1 MLNITKAAIRNIAA
15 DEQTYARGIR
25 YYQNNAVKNIT
36 WSQANK
42 QYRAFVKGQS
52 DYIVTVTQDKEDSF
66 TYSCNCPA
74 SFKYDGPCKHVIATL
89 LFIADYENRTKAKA
103 DISPDE
109 KKVFNIIDYFS
120 RQDEI
125 NLPGESFHIK
135 VCVYVPAIMKAETG
149 KAYLSIQ
156 VGNNRFYKVQSLKKF
171 IIDYYNK
178 EDIVLGKE
186 FRFVQGESKFH
197 EASQRVMDFLVEVY
211 EVQELLGR
219 ANNSNVFSK
228 SQMLLTKNLLMKLLS
243 LLGKDTFHLNLY
255 GNEYRDVRFYSKNP
269 RIEYQ
274 IDLEEDSLI
283 MSQISDDGIIPVTQ
297 SGELLFYHHGMYQP
311 NQKFIKNFVPFFSS
325 ISKGKGSLH
334 FTGMNKHKFLEH
346 VLPQI
351 HETMEIQVPEEIK
364 NRYIDEPLR
373 TEIYLDKYK
382 SNIRADVKFFY
393 GEYKINPL
401 HEASHP
407 EVIIVRKPIDE
418 DVVID
423 YLGSI
428 GFEANRD
435 YFTIKDEEEAYEF
448 LTNTVEDLVSK
459 YEVFYSESFR
469 TINIRNVGTLNT
481 NLKVKSDSDLLEMQ
495 FEFEDIPMNELKD
508 LFHSYRLKKKYYRL
522 KNGDFINLQ
531 TMDMERAANLL
542 EHMNVS
548 YKDLKDSNAVLLP
561 KNTALYLN
569 QVIENEEDIHAE
581 TNAEFRELV
590 NQIMNP
596 KENHYE
602 IPSEVNADLRSYQI
616 TGYKWL
622 CTLADNNLGGILAD
636 DMGLG
641 KTLQSIVYMAAN
653 KERPYLIVCPSSLVY
668 NWQEEIEKFAP
679 FLKTV
684 IVVGAPEERVA
695 TINSAKKDLSI
706 DVVITSYPLIRR
718 DIEAY
723 ADIQFHTMF
732 IDEAQFIKNANSR
745 NAKSVKAIQA
755 KHKFA
760 LTGTPI
766 ENSLAELWSIFD
778 FIMPFYLFT
787 SSKFQSIY
795 EKPIIKDGNEEAL
808 SDLNRHIR
816 PFILRRMK
824 KEVLSE
830 LPDKVETKYMTEM
843 TDNQKKV
850 YAAYLANIRNDLFKD
865 GAEGGFERKK
875 IEILAALTRLRQI
888 CCHPSTFIENY
899 KGGSGKMELL
909 MEILPDIIG
918 AGHRVLIFSQFT
930 SMLHLIE
937 EELKK
942 TEFTYF
948 ILEGST
954 NIETRKEYVKS
965 FNEGERDIF
974 LISLKAGGTG
984 LNLVGA
990 DTVIH
995 FDPWWNPAVEEQATD
1010 RVYRIGQTNSV
1021 QVIKLITRDTI
1032 EEKIYKLQKK
1042 KKELSDSVIQSKE
1055 VFINHLSREE
1065 LEEIFK
1071 L

>member
-89 LFIADYENRTKAKA
+89 LFVADYENRSKAKA

-125 NLPGESFHIK
+125 NLPGETFHIK

-197 EASQRVMDFLVEVY
+197 DTSQKVMDFLVEVY

-219 ANNSNVFSK
+219 ASNANVFAK
-228 SQMLLTKNLLMKLLS
+228 SQMVLTKNLLMKVLS

-255 GNEYRDVRFYSKNP
+255 GNEYRDVRFYPRNP

-274 IDLEEDSLI
+274 IDLDDDSLI
-283 MSQISDDGIIPVTQ
+283 MSQISDDGIVPVTQ
-297 SGELLFYHHGMYQP
+297 SGELLFYHHAMYQP

-325 ISKGKGSLH
+325 ISKEKGSLY
-334 FTGMNKHKFLEH
+334 FTGMNKHKFLEY

-351 HETMEIQVPEEIK
+351 HETMEIQVPEVIK

-373 TEIYLDKYK
+373 IEIYLDKYK
-382 SNIRADVKFFY
+382 SNIRADVKFIY

-423 YLGSI
+423 YLGGI

-435 YFTIKDEEEAYEF
+435 YFIIKDEEEAYEF
-448 LTNTVEDLVSK
+448 LTNKVDDLISK
-459 YEVFYSESFR
+459 YEVFYSEAFK
-469 TINIRNVGTLNT
+469 TINIRNVGALNT
-481 NLKVKSDSDLLEMQ
+481 SLKVKSDSDLLEME
-495 FEFEDIPMNELKD
+495 FEFEDIPANELKE

-531 TMDMERAANLL
+531 SLNMERAANLL

-590 NQIMNP
+590 NQILNP

-602 IPSEVNADLRSYQI
+602 VPTEVNASLRSYQV

-622 CTLADNNLGGILAD
+622 RTLADNNLGGILAD

-679 FLKTV
+679 FLKTE
-684 IVVGAPEERVA
+684 IVVGTPEERVA
-695 TINSAKKDLSI
+695 SINRAKDDDGI

-723 ADIQFHTMF
+723 AGIQFHTMF

-766 ENSLAELWSIFD
+766 ENSLSELWSIFD

-787 SSKFQSIY
+787 SSRFQSIY
-795 EKPIIKDGNEEAL
+795 EKPIIKDGNLEAL
-808 SDLNRHIR
+808 SDLNRHIQ

-843 TDNQKKV
+843 TENQRKV

-865 GAEGGFERKK
+865 GEGGFEKKK

-888 CCHPSTFIENY
+888 CCHPSTFIDNY
-899 KGGSGKMELL
+899 KGGSGKMDLL

-930 SMLHLIE
+930 TMLHLIE

-948 ILEGST
+948 SLEGST
-954 NIETRKEYVKS
+954 NIESRKDYVKR
-965 FNEGERDIF
+965 FNDGERDIF

-1055 VFINHLSREE
+1055 IFINHLSREE

>member
-1 MLNITKAAIRNIAA
+1 MLKITKAAIRNIAP

-66 TYSCNCPA
+66 NYSCNCPA

-103 DISPDE
+103 EISPDE

-125 NLPGESFHIK
+125 NLPGETFHIK
-135 VCVYVPAIMKAETG
+135 VCIYIPTIMKAEVG

-178 EDIVLGKE
+178 VDIVLGKE
-186 FRFVQGESKFH
+186 FHYVHGESKFH
-197 EASQRVMDFLVEVY
+197 ENSKRVMDFLVEIY
-211 EVQELLGR
+211 EVQELLGK
-219 ANNSNVFSK
+219 AYNANVFSK
-228 SQMLLTKNLLMKLLS
+228 SQMVLSKNLLIKLLG

-255 GNEYRDVRFYSKNP
+255 GNEYRDVSFVPHNP
-269 RIEYQ
+269 KIEYQ
-274 IDLEEDSLI
+274 IELENDSLI
-283 MSQISDDGIIPVTQ
+283 MSQLSEDGIVPVTQ
-297 SGELLFYHHGMYQP
+297 SGELLFYQHKMYQP

-325 ISKGKGSLH
+325 ISKEKGPLE
-334 FTGMNKHKFLEH
+334 FKGTNKFKFLEH
-346 VLPQI
+346 VLPMI
-351 HETMEIQVPEEIK
+351 HETMEINVPEEIK
-364 NRYIDEPLR
+364 NQYIDEPLR
-373 TEIYLDKYK
+373 IEVYLDKHK
-382 SNIRADVKFFY
+382 SNIRADVKFLY

-407 EVIIVRKPIDE
+407 EAIIVRKPSEE
-418 DVVID
+418 DAAID
-423 YLGSI
+423 YLSSL

-435 YFTIKDEEEAYEF
+435 YFIIKKEEDAYEF
-448 LTNTVEDLVSK
+448 LTSK
-459 YEVFYSESFR
+459 VDELIAKFEVFYSEAFR
-469 TINIRNVGTLNT
+469 TINIRNIGNLNA
-481 NLKVKSDSDLLEMQ
+481 NIRLNSDSDLLEMELD
-495 FEFEDIPMNELKD
+495 FDDIPAAELKD

-531 TMDMERAANLL
+531 TMNMEKAANLL

-548 YKDLKDSNAVLLP
+548 YKDLKDSNALMLP

-569 QVIENEEDIHAE
+569 QVLESEEEIHVQMNEDFHK
-581 TNAEFRELV
+581 LV
-590 NQIMNP
+590 DQITNP
-596 KENHYE
+596 KSNHYE
-602 IPSEVNADLRSYQI
+602 VPSVVQAELRSYQV

-622 CTLADNNLGGILAD
+622 RTLSDNNLGGILAD

-641 KTLQSIVYMAAN
+641 KTLQSIVYMASIQ
-653 KERPYLIVCPSSLVY
+653 ERPYLIVCPSSLVY

-684 IVVGAPEERVA
+684 IVVGTPEERTAIVK
-695 TINSAKKDLSI
+695 NVMKDEI

-718 DIEAY
+718 DIEVY
-723 ADIQFHTMF
+723 ADITFHTMF

-745 NAKSVKAIQA
+745 NAKSVKAVQA

-766 ENSLAELWSIFD
+766 ENSLSELWSIFD

-787 SSKFQSIY
+787 STKFQSIY
-795 EKPIIKDGNEEAL
+795 EKPIIKDGNEDAL
-808 SDLNRHIR
+808 NDLNRHIQ

-843 TDNQKKV
+843 TESQRKV

-865 GAEGGFERKK
+865 GTEQGLEKKK

-899 KGGSGKMELL
+899 KGGSGKMDLL

-930 SMLHLIE
+930 TMLHLIE

-942 TEFTYF
+942 SDFAYF
-948 ILEGST
+948 SLEGST
-954 NIETRKEYVKS
+954 NIENRKDYVRR
-965 FNEGERDIF
+965 FNDGERDIF

-1021 QVIKLITRDTI
+1021 QVIKLITQDTI
-1032 EEKIYKLQKK
+1032 EEKIYRLQKK

-1055 VFINHLSREE
+1055 IFINHLSREE
-1065 LEEIFK
+1065 LEDIFK

>member
-89 LFIADYENRTKAKA
+89 LFIADYENRAKAKE
-103 DISPDE
+103 DIPPDE
-109 KKVFNIIDYFS
+109 KKTYNIIDYFS

-125 NLPGESFHIK
+125 NLPGETFHIK
-135 VCVYVPAIMKAETG
+135 VCIYVPGIMKADTG

-171 IIDYYNK
+171 IMDYYNK
-178 EDIVLGKE
+178 EDMILGKE
-186 FRFVQGESKFH
+186 FRYIHGESKFH
-197 EASQRVMDFLVEVY
+197 ETSQKIMDFLVEIY
-211 EVQELLGR
+211 EIQELLGR
-219 ANNSNVFSK
+219 ANNANVFSK
-228 SQMLLTKNLLMKLLS
+228 AQLVLTKNLLIKLFS

-255 GNEYRDVRFYSKNP
+255 GNEYRDVRFYNHNP
-269 RIEYQ
+269 KIEYQ
-274 IDLEEDSLI
+274 IDLSEDTLI
-283 MSQISDDGIIPVTQ
+283 MNQLSDDGIIPVTQ
-297 SGELLFYHHGMYQP
+297 SGELLFYKHAMYQP
-311 NQKFIKNFVPFFSS
+311 NHKFIKNFVPFFSS
-325 ISKGKGSLH
+325 ISKEKGPLE
-334 FTGMNKHKFLEH
+334 FNGLNKIKFLEY

-364 NRYIDEPLR
+364 NRYVDEPLR

-382 SNIRADVKFFY
+382 SNIRADVKFMY
-393 GEYKINPL
+393 GAYKINPL

-407 EVIIVRKPIDE
+407 EAIIVRKPGDE
-418 DVVID
+418 DLVID
-423 YLGSI
+423 YLSSI

-435 YFTIKDEEEAYEF
+435 YFVIKQEAEAYDF
-448 LTNTVEDLVSK
+448 LVNKMNDLIER
-459 YEVFYSESFR
+459 YDVFYSEAFR
-469 TINIRNVGTLNT
+469 TINIRNIGNLNT
-481 NLKVKSDSDLLEMQ
+481 NIKVKSDSDLLEMELG
-495 FEFEDIPMNELKD
+495 FDDIPPNELKD

-531 TMDMERAANLL
+531 TLNMEKAADLL
-542 EHMNVS
+542 EHINVS
-548 YKDLKDSNAVLLP
+548 YKDLKDTNSIMLP
-561 KNTALYLN
+561 KNTALYIN
-569 QVIENEEDIHAE
+569 QVMEKNDDIHAE
-581 TNAEFRELV
+581 MNEEFHQLV
-590 NQIMNP
+590 DQIMNP
-596 KENHYE
+596 KENHYN
-602 IPSEVNADLRSYQI
+602 IPENINATLRSYQI

-653 KERPYLIVCPSSLVY
+653 KERPYLIVCPASLVY

-679 FLKTV
+679 FLNTI
-684 IVVGAPEERVA
+684 IVVGAPEERLA
-695 TINSAKKDLSI
+695 SIEEAKKPQNAI

-718 DIEAY
+718 DIDAY

-745 NAKSVKAIQA
+745 NAKSVKAIRA

-766 ENSLAELWSIFD
+766 ENSLSELWSIFD

-808 SDLNRHIR
+808 ADLNRHIQ

-843 TDNQKKV
+843 TESQRKV

-865 GAEGGFERKK
+865 GTQGLEKK

-899 KGGSGKMELL
+899 KGGSGKLDLL
-909 MEILPDIIG
+909 MELLPDIIG

-930 SMLHLIE
+930 TMLHLIE
-937 EELKK
+937 EELRKSD
-942 TEFTYF
+942 FTYF
-948 ILEGST
+948 SLEGST
-954 NIETRKEYVKS
+954 NIETRKDYVNR
-965 FNEGERDIF
+965 FNQGERDIF

-1021 QVIKLITRDTI
+1021 QVIKLITQDTI
-1032 EEKIYKLQKK
+1032 EEKIYRLQKK
-1042 KKELSDSVIQSKE
+1042 KKNLSDSVIQSKE
-1055 VFINHLSREE
+1055 IFINHLSREE
-1065 LEEIFK
+1065 LEDIFN

>member
-25 YYQNNAVKNIT
+25 YYQNGAVKNIT

-66 TYSCNCPA
+66 NYSCNCPA
-74 SFKYDGPCKHVIATL
+74 SFKYSGPCKHVIATL
-89 LFIADYENRTKAKA
+89 LFVADYENRKKAKA
-103 DISPDE
+103 SISPDE
-109 KKVFNIIDYFS
+109 KNVFNIIDYFS

-125 NLPGESFHIK
+125 NLPGETFNIK
-135 VCVYVPAIMKAETG
+135 VCIYVPAIMKSDTG

-156 VGNNRFYKVQSLKKF
+156 VGSNRFYKVQSLKKF
-171 IIDYYNK
+171 ISDYYNK

-186 FRFVQGESKFH
+186 FRYIQGESKFH
-197 EASQRVMDFLVEVY
+197 ETSQKVMDFLVEVY

-219 ANNSNVFSK
+219 VNNANVFSK
-228 SQMLLTKNLLMKLLS
+228 SQMVLTKYLLMKLLS
-243 LLGKDTFHLNLY
+243 LLGKDAFHLNLY
-255 GNEYRDVRFYSKNP
+255 GNEYRDVRFYFKNP

-274 IDLEEDSLI
+274 IDLEEEALI
-283 MSQISDDGIIPVTQ
+283 MNQLSDDGVVPVTQ
-297 SGELLFYHHGMYQP
+297 SGELLFFHHAMYQP
-311 NQKFIKNFVPFFSS
+311 NPKFIKNFVPFFSS
-325 ISKGKGSLH
+325 ISKEKGPLY
-334 FTGMNKHKFLEH
+334 FTGTNKHKFLEY

-351 HETMEIQVPEEIK
+351 HQTMEIQVPEEIK

-382 SNIRADVKFFY
+382 SNIRADIKFYY

-401 HEASHP
+401 HESSHP
-407 EVIIVRKPIDE
+407 EAIIVRKPMEE
-418 DVVID
+418 DIVID
-423 YLGSI
+423 YLSGI

-435 YFTIKDEEEAYEF
+435 YFIIKKEEEAYEF
-448 LTNTVEDLVSK
+448 LTEKLDDLISK
-459 YEVFYSESFR
+459 YEVFYSEAFR
-469 TINIRNVGTLNT
+469 MINIRNVGNLNT
-481 NLKVKSDSDLLEMQ
+481 NLKVKSESDLLEMQ
-495 FEFEDIPMNELKD
+495 FEFEDIPAEELKD
-508 LFHSYRLKKKYYRL
+508 LFNSYRLKKKYYRL

-531 TMDMERAANLL
+531 TMNMEKAANLL
-542 EHMNVS
+542 ERMNVS
-548 YKDLKDSNAVLLP
+548 YKDLKDSNAILLP

-569 QVIENEEDIHAE
+569 QVLEEEDSIHADV
-581 TNAEFRELV
+581 NDEFRELV

-596 KENHYE
+596 KENQYDV
-602 IPSEVNADLRSYQI
+602 PANVNASLRSYQV
-616 TGYKWL
+616 TGFKWL

-653 KERPYLIVCPSSLVY
+653 KERPYLIVCPSSLIY

-679 FLKTV
+679 FLKTAIV
-684 IVVGAPEERVA
+684 IGTPEERA
-695 TINSAKKDLSI
+695 AIINSVKDEMNI

-718 DIEAY
+718 DIEVY
-723 ADIQFHTMF
+723 GGIQFHTMF

-745 NAKSVKAIQA
+745 NAKSVKAIHA

-766 ENSLAELWSIFD
+766 ENSLSELWSIFD
-778 FIMPFYLFT
+778 FVMPFYLFT
-787 SSKFQSIY
+787 SSKFQSVY
-795 EKPIIKDGNEEAL
+795 EKPIIREGNEEAL
-808 SDLNRHIR
+808 ADLNRHIQ

-843 TDNQKKV
+843 TDNQRKL
-850 YAAYLANIRNDLFKD
+850 YAAYMSSIRDDLF
-865 GAEGGFERKK
+865 GSAENGFEKKK

-888 CCHPSTFIENY
+888 CCHPSTFVEDY
-899 KGGSGKMELL
+899 KGGSGKMDLL

-942 TEFTYF
+942 SDFTYF
-948 ILEGST
+948 SLEGST
-954 NIETRKEYVKS
+954 SIETRKEQVKR
-965 FNEGERDIF
+965 FNDGERDIF

-1010 RVYRIGQTNSV
+1010 RVYRIGQKNSV
-1021 QVIKLITRDTI
+1021 QVIKLITKDTI

-1055 VFINHLSREE
+1055 IFISHLSREE

-1071 L
+1071 

>member
-1 MLNITKAAIRNIAA
+1 MLKITKAAIRNIAA

-66 TYSCNCPA
+66 TYTCNCPA

-89 LFIADYENRTKAKA
+89 LFIADYENRAKAKA

-109 KKVFNIIDYFS
+109 KKVFNIIDYFC

-125 NLPGESFHIK
+125 NLPGETFHIK
-135 VCVYVPAIMKAETG
+135 VCIYVPTIMKAETG

-219 ANNSNVFSK
+219 ANNANVFSK
-228 SQMLLTKNLLMKLLS
+228 SQMVLTKNLLIKLLS

-255 GNEYRDVRFYSKNP
+255 GNEYRDVRFCPNNP

-274 IDLEEDSLI
+274 IDLEDDSLV
-283 MSQISDDGIIPVTQ
+283 MSQLSEDGIVPVTQ
-297 SGELLFYHHGMYQP
+297 SGELLFYHHTMYQP

-325 ISKGKGSLH
+325 ISKEKGPLQ
-334 FTGMNKHKFLEH
+334 FTGTNKYKFLEH

-351 HETMEIQVPEEIK
+351 HETMDIQVPDEIK
-364 NRYIDEPLR
+364 NRFIDEPLR

-382 SNIRADVKFFY
+382 SNIRADVKFIY
-393 GEYKINPL
+393 GDYKINPL

-407 EVIIVRKPIDE
+407 EAIIVRKPLDE
-418 DVVID
+418 DVVVD
-423 YLGSI
+423 YLSGI

-435 YFTIKDEEEAYEF
+435 YFIIKDEEEAYEF
-448 LTNTVEDLVSK
+448 LTNKLDDLISN
-459 YEVFYSESFR
+459 YEVFYSESFK
-469 TINIRNVGTLNT
+469 TINIRNVGNLNT
-481 NLKVKSDSDLLEMQ
+481 SLKVKSESDLLEMEL
-495 FEFEDIPMNELKD
+495 EFDDIPTNELRD

-531 TMDMERAANLL
+531 SVNMERAANLL
-542 EHMNVS
+542 DHMNVS

-569 QVIENEEDIHAE
+569 QVIENEDNIHAN
-581 TNAEFRELV
+581 TNEEFRELV
-590 NQIMNP
+590 SQIMNP

-602 IPSEVNADLRSYQI
+602 VPQNINASLRSYQV

-641 KTLQSIVYMAAN
+641 KTLQSIVYMASF

-684 IVVGAPEERVA
+684 IVVGTPEERVA
-695 TINSAKKDLSI
+695 VIDSAKSDEGI

-723 ADIQFHTMF
+723 AGLQFHTMF
-732 IDEAQFIKNANSR
+732 IDEAQFIKNPNSR

-766 ENSLAELWSIFD
+766 ENSLSELWSIFD

-787 SSKFQSIY
+787 ISKFQSIY
-795 EKPIIKDGNEEAL
+795 EKPIIKDGNEDAL
-808 SDLNRHIR
+808 ADLNRHIQ

-830 LPDKVETKYMTEM
+830 LPEKVETKYMTEM
-843 TDNQKKV
+843 TENQRKI

-865 GAEGGFERKK
+865 GTDSGFEKKK

-930 SMLHLIE
+930 TMLHLIQ

-942 TEFTYF
+942 TDFTYF
-948 ILEGST
+948 SLEGST
-954 NIETRKEYVKS
+954 DIETRKDYVKR
-965 FNEGERDIF
+965 FNEGEGDIF

-1055 VFINHLSREE
+1055 IFINHLSREE